1 MSDSSAIGMVG
12 ESLVNLLEGEMQSTP
27 SVDITVLA
35 PDENASGNRRI
46 NLFLYKLEENAYLK
60 NKEWEVSRT
69 NSNQITAP
77 PLSLS
82 LHYLMTA
89 YAQNDQQ
96 TGNTSIHEVMGEAM
110 RVMNEFP
117 IIPDIYLVSGLGD
130 AREQVKIMLK
140 ATDIDEISKIWTTFS
155 EPYRLTVPYE
165 VTVVQLDQSPATTLE
180 IPTRVTTLG
189 IPAVTSG
196 FVAPLITAMTP
207 QSGPVSTTITFSGEN
222 IDGLAAYVTIGGRRI
237 ADQLTI
243 SGNSFDATVP
253 GDMIQGFHQVRVDIS
268 HLYRTTYLFEVT
280 P

>member
-27 SVDITVLA
+27 SVDVTVLA
-35 PDENASGNRRI
+35 PDENAQGNRRI
-46 NLFLYKLEENAYLK
+46 NLFLYKVEENTYLK

-69 NSNQITAP
+69 NSEQITAA
-77 PLSLS
+77 PLSLN

-96 TGNTSIHEVMGEAM
+96 TGNTSAHEVLGEAM

-117 IIPDIYLVSGLGD
+117 IIPGSYLVSGLND

-140 ATDIDEISKIWTTFS
+140 TTDIDEISKIWTTFS

-165 VTVVQLDQSPATTLE
+165 VSVVQLDQSPATTRD
-180 IPTRVTTLG
+180 IPTRVATLG
-189 IPAVTSG
+189 IPTVTPE
-196 FVAPLITAMTP
+196 FIAPSINAMAP

-237 ADQLTI
+237 ADQQVI
-243 SGNSFDATVP
+243 SSNSFDVTVP
-253 GDMIQGFHQVRVDIS
+253 SDMIQGFHQVRVDVS
-268 HLYRTTYLFEVT
+268 HLYRTTFLFEVT
-280 P
+280 A

>member
-27 SVDITVLA
+27 SVDVTVLA
-35 PDENASGNRRI
+35 PDENAQGNRRI
-46 NLFLYKLEENAYLK
+46 NLFLFKVDENTFLK

-69 NSNQITAP
+69 NSGQITAP
-77 PLSLS
+77 PLSLN

-96 TGNTSIHEVMGEAM
+96 TGNTSVHEVLGEAM

-117 IIPDIYLVSGLGD
+117 IIPDAYLVSGLNG

-140 ATDIDEISKIWTTFS
+140 ATDIDEISKVWTTFS

-165 VTVVQLDQSPATTLE
+165 ISVVQLDQSPTTIREL
-180 IPTRVTTLG
+180 PTRVTTLG
-189 IPAVTSG
+189 IPTVTSG
-196 FVAPLITAMTP
+196 FVAPLINVMTP
-207 QSGPVSTTITFSGEN
+207 QVGPVGATVTFNGEN
-222 IDGLAAYVTIGGRRI
+222 LDGLAAYVTIGGRRI
-237 ADQLTI
+237 ADQQNITG
-243 SGNSFDATVP
+243 SSFDVTIP
-253 GDMIQGFHQVRVDIS
+253 GDLEQGFHQVRVDIS
-268 HLYRTTYLFEVT
+268 HLYRTTFLFEVT